1 MPEWSFV
8 TNHALVLA
16 TIARYPDNTA
26 REVGNS
32 VGITERATHKIIKD
46 LELAGY
52 ITRVKTGR
60 RNRYRIH
67 PNVPLPEKIRSD
79 AAARELL
86 EMLGWNSRKK
96 RDTK

>member
-16 TIARYPDNTA
+16 NIARYPGNTA
-26 REVGNS
+26 REIGNS

-52 ITRVKTGR
+52 ITRVKAGR

-67 PNVPLPEKIRSD
+67 PDVPLPEKVHTD

-86 EMLGWNSRKK
+86 GILGWNPKK
-96 RDTK
+96 KGGAR

>member
-1 MPEWSFV
+1 MPQWSFV

-16 TIARYPDNTA
+16 ILARHTDYTA
-26 REVGNS
+26 REIGDA

-52 ITRVKTGR
+52 ITRIKTGR

-67 PNVPLPEKIRSD
+67 PETTVQEQVRSD
-79 AAARELL
+79 WAVRELL
-86 EMLGWNSRKK
+86 VMLGWKPRKRSVK
-96 RDTK
+96 

>member
-16 TIARYPDNTA
+16 IIARYPDNTA
-26 REVGNS
+26 REIGDT

-67 PNVPLPEKIRSD
+67 PDVPLSENIPTD
-79 AAARELL
+79 AVARELL
-86 EMLGWNSRKK
+86 EILGWNPKK
-96 RDTK
+96 KGSAR

>member
-8 TNHALVLA
+8 TNHASVLA
-16 TIARYPDNTA
+16 IIARNPDNTA
-26 REVGNS
+26 REISNT

-67 PNVPLPEKIRSD
+67 PEVPVQEHIRSD
-79 AAARELL
+79 WAVKELL
-86 EMLGWNSRKK
+86 VMLGWKPRKRK
-96 RDTK
+96 GIK